1 MSSAIE
7 QNSEEANGQRMSL
20 NQPICIFFCG
30 DVMLGRGIDQILP
43 CPGNAVLY
51 ESYVRDAREYVALAE
66 AANGPIPRPVDSAYV
81 WGEALEELDRAG
93 TDLRII
99 NLETSITVSEDAWP
113 NKPVHYRMNP
123 ANVGCITAARIDCC
137 SLANN
142 HTLDW
147 GYEGLAETMD
157 ALDKAGVTRAGAG
170 TNRAEAAS
178 PAILDALDKGQVV
191 VLGIGS
197 TTSGIP
203 PSWTATEDRPGIYLL
218 DDLSEDAAR
227 RVTGEVRRLKGA
239 GIIGV
244 VSVHWGDNWGSSI
257 PPEQVEFA
265 HRLVDEGVDVVHGHS
280 SHHVKSIEVYRQ
292 RLILYGCG
300 DFLTDYEGIC
310 GFEEFRSDLSLMYLT
325 KFDSQGEL
333 VELRIV
339 PMQMKRFQLNRAS
352 AADAQWLRDLLNDL
366 GSPFGTSVQLRED
379 NSLDLQWH

>member
-7 QNSEEANGQRMSL
+7 QSSEEANRPRMSL

-30 DVMLGRGIDQILP
+30 DVMTGRGIDQILP
-43 CPGNAVLY
+43 YPGNPVLY
-51 ESYVRDAREYVALAE
+51 ESYARDAREYVALAE
-66 AANGPIPRPVDSAYV
+66 AANGPILRPVDFAYV
-81 WGEALEELDRAG
+81 WGDALEELDRAG

-113 NKPVHYRMNP
+113 KKPVHYRMNP
-123 ANVGCITAARIDCC
+123 ANFGCITAARIDCC

-147 GYEGLAETMD
+147 GYQGLAETM
-157 ALDKAGVTRAGAG
+157 ATLDKAGVARAGAG
-170 TNRAEAAS
+170 RNREEAAS
-178 PAILDALDKGQVV
+178 PAILDAVDKGQVL
-191 VLGIGS
+191 VLGLGS

-203 PSWTATEDRPGIYLL
+203 PSWAATEDRPGIYLL

-239 GIIGV
+239 GFVAV
-244 VSVHWGDNWGSSI
+244 VSVHWGGNWGFSI

-300 DFLTDYEGIC
+300 DFLTDYEGIH
-310 GFEEFRSDLSLMYLT
+310 GFEQFRGDLSLMYLS
-325 KFDSQGEL
+325 KFDSQGKL

-339 PMQMKRFQLNRAS
+339 PMQMQRFRLNRAS

-366 GSPFGTSVQLRED
+366 GSPFGTSVQLKED

>member
-1 MSSAIE
+1 
-7 QNSEEANGQRMSL
+7 MSL

-43 CPGNAVLY
+43 CPGNTVLY

-66 AANGPIPRPVDSAYV
+66 AANGPIPRPVDFAYV
-81 WGEALEELDRAG
+81 WGDALEELDTAG

-244 VSVHWGDNWGSSI
+244 VSVHWGDNWGFSI

>member
-7 QNSEEANGQRMSL
+7 QSSEEGNGQRMSL

-30 DVMLGRGIDQILP
+30 DVMTGRGIDQILP
-43 CPGNAVLY
+43 YPGNAVLY

-244 VSVHWGDNWGSSI
+244 VSVHWGDNWGFSI

>member
-7 QNSEEANGQRMSL
+7 QSSEEANGQRMSL

-30 DVMLGRGIDQILP
+30 DVMTGRGVDQILP
-43 CPGNAVLY
+43 YPGNSVLY

-66 AANGPIPRPVDSAYV
+66 AANGPIPRPVDFAYV
-81 WGEALEELDRAG
+81 WGDALEELDRAG

-227 RVTGEVRRLKGA
+227 RVTGEMRRLKGA

-244 VSVHWGDNWGSSI
+244 VSVHWGDNWGFSI

-265 HRLVDEGVDVVHGHS
+265 HRLVDNGVDVVHGHS

-300 DFLTDYEGIC
+300 DFLTDYEGIH

-325 KFDSQGEL
+325 KLDSQGEL
-333 VELRIV
+333 VALRIV